1 MRAER
6 RHVRRHEA
14 LDAVRVLA
22 GTVALAA
29 LSACG
34 GITITPDPL
43 LPQPLLQPLP
53 STVGLVLPG
62 ELRNY
67 VHKETRWGVEWH
79 IALGPGHVHLLRD
92 IFKDSFSQVRE
103 FKDLAAARAAT
114 GLKAVFEPLIDQY
127 SFVTDHDTGGRY
139 DAVTIRY
146 RINVYTPQGETVD
159 TLTLTGYGSAL
170 AQGLS
175 SGKPL
180 ERATL
185 AAMRDAAA
193 KFLVQFPQQAP
204 AQQLAH
210 DEPLTVQ
217 SGVATAANVLIEA
230 VPIEESGP
238 DTDAGAAPT
247 PAQPP
252 SPGAVPATPAP
263 TPAPGPAPAPA
274 PDAPKAPGAGLQH

>member
-53 STVGLVLPG
+53 STVGLVLPE

-79 IALGPGHVHLLRD
+79 VALGPGHVHLLRD
-92 IFKDSFSQVRE
+92 IFKDSFRQVRE
-103 FKDLAAARAAT
+103 FKDLEAARAAT
-114 GLKAVFEPLIDQY
+114 GLRAVFEPLIDQD
-127 SFVTDHDTGGRY
+127 SVVIDRDTGGRY
-139 DAVTIRY
+139 DAATIRH
-146 RINVYTPQGETVD
+146 RINVYTPQGEKVD
-159 TLTLTGYGSAL
+159 TLSLTGYGSEL
-170 AQGLS
+170 AKGLS

-193 KFLVQFPQQAP
+193 KFLVQFPQQAL

-217 SGVATAANVLIEA
+217 SGGGTAPHVLIEA
-230 VPIEESGP
+230 VAIRG
-238 DTDAGAAPT
+238 G
-247 PAQPP
+247 
-252 SPGAVPATPAP
+252 
-263 TPAPGPAPAPA
+263 
-274 PDAPKAPGAGLQH
+274 GAGTEAGGG

>member
-1 MRAER
+1 M
-6 RHVRRHEA
+6 
-14 LDAVRVLA
+14 RVLA
-22 GTVALAA
+22 GAVALAA
-29 LSACG
+29 VSACG
-34 GITITPDPL
+34 GITLKPDPV

-53 STVGLVLPG
+53 STVGLVLAD

-79 IALGPGHVHLLRD
+79 IALGPGHVHLLHD
-92 IFKDSFSQVRE
+92 IFKDSFRQVQE
-103 FKDLAAARAAT
+103 FKDLAAARAGT

-127 SFVTDHDTGGRY
+127 SFVIDRDTGGRY

-146 RINVYTPQGETVD
+146 RINVYTPQGEMVD

-204 AQQLAH
+204 GQQLAH

-217 SGVATAANVLIEA
+217 SGVDTAANVLIEA

-238 DTDAGAAPT
+238 DTDAGAPPT

-263 TPAPGPAPAPA
+263 PAPAA
-274 PDAPKAPGAGLQH
+274 ETPKAPGA

>member
-14 LDAVRVLA
+14 LGALRLSA
-22 GTVALAA
+22 CAVALAA
-29 LSACG
+29 VTACG
-34 GITITPDPL
+34 GIAIKPDPV

-53 STVGLVLPG
+53 STVGLVLPN

-67 VHKETRWGVEWH
+67 VHKETRWGIDWQ

-92 IFKDSFSQVRE
+92 VFKDSFRQVQE
-103 FKDLAAARAAT
+103 FKDLAAARAGT

-127 SFVTDHDTGGRY
+127 SFVTDRDTGGRY

-146 RINVYTPQGETVD
+146 RINVYTPQGEKVD

-170 AQGLS
+170 AKGIS

-180 ERATL
+180 ELATL

-193 KFLVQFPQQAP
+193 KFLVQFPEQA
-204 AQQLAH
+204 AGQQLAH
-210 DEPLTVQ
+210 DEPLSVQ
-217 SGVATAANVLIEA
+217 AGIDSADNLQIEA

-238 DTDAGAAPT
+238 DGDAAAPSVV
-247 PAQPP
+247 PAPPPP
-252 SPGAVPATPAP
+252 SPA
-263 TPAPGPAPAPA
+263 
-274 PDAPKAPGAGLQH
+274 DAPKAPSA

>member
-14 LDAVRVLA
+14 LGALRWSA
-22 GTVALAA
+22 GAVALAA
-29 LSACG
+29 LTACG
-34 GITITPDPL
+34 GIAIKPDPV

-53 STVGLVLPG
+53 STVGLVLPN

-67 VHKETRWGVEWH
+67 VHKETRWGVDWQ

-92 IFKDSFSQVRE
+92 IFKDSFSHVQE
-103 FKDLAAARAAT
+103 FKDLAAARAGT

-127 SFVTDHDTGGRY
+127 SFVTDRDTGGRY

-146 RINVYTPQGETVD
+146 RINVYTPQGEKVD

-170 AQGLS
+170 AKGMS
-175 SGKPL
+175 SGAPL

-193 KFLVQFPQQAP
+193 KFLVQFPEQA
-204 AQQLAH
+204 AGQQLAH
-210 DEPLTVQ
+210 DEQLSVQ
-217 SGVATAANVLIEA
+217 SAADTADNLQIEA

-238 DTDAGAAPT
+238 DGNAGAPT
-247 PAQPP
+247 ASRAGVASSRGAFPA
-252 SPGAVPATPAP
+252 A
-263 TPAPGPAPAPA
+263 
-274 PDAPKAPGAGLQH
+274 

>member
-14 LDAVRVLA
+14 LGALRWSA
-22 GTVALAA
+22 GAVALAA
-29 LSACG
+29 VTACG
-34 GITITPDPL
+34 GIAIKPDPV

-53 STVGLVLPG
+53 STVGLVLPN

-67 VHKETRWGVEWH
+67 VHQ
-79 IALGPGHVHLLRD
+79 LRD
-92 IFKDSFSQVRE
+92 IFKDSFSQVQE
-103 FKDLAAARAAT
+103 FKDLAAARAGT

-127 SFVTDHDTGGRY
+127 SFVTDRDTGGRY

-146 RINVYTPQGETVD
+146 RINVYTPLGEKVD

-170 AQGLS
+170 AKGLS
-175 SGKPL
+175 SGAPL

-193 KFLVQFPQQAP
+193 KFLVQFPEQA
-204 AQQLAH
+204 AGQQLAH
-210 DEPLTVQ
+210 DEALSVQ
-217 SGVATAANVLIEA
+217 SGFDTADNLQIEA

-238 DTDAGAAPT
+238 DGDAGAPT
-247 PAQPP
+247 A
-252 SPGAVPATPAP
+252 
-263 TPAPGPAPAPA
+263 
-274 PDAPKAPGAGLQH
+274 